1 MAVPTTGEDLY
12 KADALFDEAAGHE
25 ALAPEVVGGLV
36 IHAIHVADVPGLAV
50 EIDDIWDF
58 HLHAVS
64 EFIRFH
70 ARSKVGMFGML
81 AGVFVIE
88 AGEGIER
95 GALVFARFERL

>member
-1 MAVPTTGEDLY
+1 MAVPTTGEDLD
-12 KADALFDEAAGHE
+12 KADAFFDQAAGHE

-36 IHAIHVADVPGLAV
+36 IHAIHVADVLRFTV
-50 EIDDIWDF
+50 EIDDFWDF

-64 EFIRFH
+64 EFIRLH
-70 ARSKVGMFGML
+70 ARGKVGMFGML

-95 GALVFARFERL
+95 GALVVARFERL